1 MANEP
6 QQSNP
11 LGFWLLLIAIVFF
24 ATRDGGKPDVPKP
37 VDPVVPVV
45 PVDPEPE
52 PVKSFR
58 AIFVKESGSTLT
70 AKQTAIPNAKAI
82 RDYLNAKTTKEGSL
96 PGWREY
102 DPQQN
107 TANEQPTMA
116 ALWSAV
122 QPKLQ
127 VIPCLVIEV
136 NGKATVLNYPA
147 DTEAALNLLKK
158 YGGA

>member
-6 QQSNP
+6 QQGNP
-11 LGFWLLLIAIVFF
+11 LVFWLLLIAIVFF
-24 ATRDGGKPDVPKP
+24 ATRDNGKPDVPKP
-37 VDPVVPVV
+37 VNPVAPVV
-45 PVDPEPE
+45 PVDPE

-58 AIFVKESGSTLT
+58 AIFVKESGSTLP
-70 AKQTAIPNAKAI
+70 AAQTAIPNAKAI
-82 RDYLNAKTTKEGSL
+82 RDYLNAKTTKEGNL

-107 TANEQPTMA
+107 TANEQPVMA
-116 ALWSAV
+116 ALWAAV

-147 DTEAALNLLKK
+147 NTESALKLLKE
-158 YGGA
+158 YGGQ

>member
-6 QQSNP
+6 QQGNP
-11 LGFWLLLIAIVFF
+11 LVFWLLLIAIVFF
-24 ATRDGGKPDVPKP
+24 ATRDGKKPDVPKP

-45 PVDPEPE
+45 PVEPE

-58 AIFVKESGSTLT
+58 AIFVKESGSTLP
-70 AKQTAIPNAKAI
+70 AAQTAIPNAKAI
-82 RDYLNAKTTKEGSL
+82 RDYLNAKTTKEGNL

-107 TANEQPTMA
+107 TANEQPVMA
-116 ALWSAV
+116 ALWAAV

-147 DTEAALNLLKK
+147 DTESALKLLKE
-158 YGGA
+158 YGGQ

>member
-1 MANEP
+1 MANDKP
-6 QQSNP
+6 QQGNP
-11 LGFWLLLIAIVFF
+11 LVFWLLLIAIVFF
-24 ATRDGGKPDVPKP
+24 ATRDGKKPDVPKP

-45 PVDPEPE
+45 PVEPE

-58 AIFVKESGSTLT
+58 VIFVKESGSTLS
-70 AKQTAIPNAKAI
+70 AAQTAIPNAKAI

-96 PGWREY
+96 SGWREY

-116 ALWSAV
+116 ALWAAV

-147 DTEAALNLLKK
+147 DTEAALKLLKE
-158 YGGA
+158 YGGQ

>member
-6 QQSNP
+6 KESGSLVP
-11 LGFWLLLIAIVFF
+11 LLIMIALIYFM
-24 ATRDGGKPDVPKP
+24 TRDGQKPEPPKP

-45 PVDPEPE
+45 PVDPVPE
-52 PVKSFR
+52 PVRSFR
-58 AIFVKESGSTLT
+58 AIFVKESGSTLP
-70 AKQTAIPNAKAI
+70 AAQTAIPNAKAI
-82 RDYLNAKTTKEGSL
+82 REYLNAKTTKEGSL

-147 DTEAALNLLKK
+147 DTNAALKLLKE
-158 YGGA
+158 YGGQ

>member
-6 QQSNP
+6 KESGSLVP
-11 LGFWLLLIAIVFF
+11 LLIMIALIYFM
-24 ATRDGGKPDVPKP
+24 TRDGQKPEPPKP

-45 PVDPEPE
+45 PVDPVPE
-52 PVKSFR
+52 PVRSFR
-58 AIFVKESGSTLT
+58 AIFVKESGSTLP
-70 AKQTAIPNAKAI
+70 AAQTAIPNAKAI
-82 RDYLNAKTTKEGSL
+82 REYLNAKTTKEGSL

-107 TANEQPTMA
+107 TANEQPMMA

-136 NGKATVLNYPA
+136 NGKATVLNYPG
-147 DTEAALNLLKK
+147 DTDAALKLLKE
-158 YGGA
+158 YGGQ